1 MLLGFPFMGSR
12 HKWTSTLEHLRE
24 KRNTVQRASK
34 FQGPVSNLQSLK
46 RDGENSSHIVWSEH
60 YQILQAMESTAG
72 KSLQYSGA
80 PVWGVIT
87 SKSRTSASKTVGR
100 GKEGKMQRTFVRLMK
115 KGGCWVFF
123 FFFLWRQRAP
133 SCGELKGN
141 DLILSDW
148 VYNLP
153 REKYHYLP

>member
-1 MLLGFPFMGSR
+1 MLLGSPFMGSR
-12 HKWTSTLEHLRE
+12 HTWTSTLENLRE

-60 YQILQAMESTAG
+60 YQILQAMENTAG

-80 PVWGVIT
+80 PVRGVIT

-115 KGGCWVFF
+115 KGGCWFF
-123 FFFLWRQRAP
+123 FFPLKATSPFLWWAEGKWFDSVWLSLQPA
-133 SCGELKGN
+133 KG
-141 DLILSDW
+141 
-148 VYNLP
+148 
-153 REKYHYLP
+153 KYHYLP